1 MLHRFLYNTFIVK
14 FNSLFFSNYL
24 GATLTYRFLHKNFKI
39 LCALKKLPTQILV
52 GITSC
57 VIKSSHPE
65 ISEIKTF
72 PCIQILSNAL

>member
-1 MLHRFLYNTFIVK
+1 MLHCFLYNTFIVK
-14 FNSLFFSNYL
+14 FNSLFFSKYL
-24 GATLTYRFLHKNFKI
+24 GATLTYRFLHKNLKNT
-39 LCALKKLPTQILV
+39 LCTKKLPTEILV

-72 PCIQILSNAL
+72 PCT